1 MYPSESPWAWGWI
14 INMNELMKE
23 HSKEVMTEE
32 LKELQKQQHAE
43 VLKVEL
49 EVEEVISSSE
59 IKEMFRI

>member
-1 MYPSESPWAWGWI
+1 
-14 INMNELMKE
+14 MKE